1 MTTMNKV
8 SIAEAVN
15 TLKEGRLVA
24 LPTET
29 VYGLAAD
36 ISNEKAL
43 KKVFTTKKRPLFDPL
58 IVHVAHLKQAEP
70 LAKWS
75 PLARHLAESFWP
87 GPLTIVLPRKESISD
102 LITAGGKTVGLR
114 APNHKD
120 TLEVIKM
127 LGSPLAAPSANRFGK
142 TSPTSAKHVAQEF
155 KDKIPVLDG
164 GSCKVGIESTVVE
177 VRGKKVS
184 ILRPGMIRS
193 QDLEMALQSAF
204 PDVSVVEQSKTVA
217 PGQMKNH
224 YQPDIPLLLM
234 DDILDWSEELLPS
247 VSKKIKIKAGKA
259 QKWKLPADPALAARQ
274 LYSDLHHFSQD
285 SENAF
290 ILLKIPLLW
299 LENPDWRALMNRLE
313 KAASLWIRH
322 HNGQIQLQDMG

>member
-1 MTTMNKV
+1 MMSMNTV
-8 SIAEAVN
+8 SVAEAVN
-15 TLKEGRLVA
+15 ILKEGQLVA

-36 ISNEKAL
+36 IANEKAL

-75 PLARHLAESFWP
+75 PLARFLAENFWP
-87 GPLTIVLPRKESISD
+87 GPLTIVLPRKDSISP
-102 LITAGGKTVGLR
+102 LIAAGGKTVAMR
-114 APNHKD
+114 SPDHKD

-127 LGSPLAAPSANRFGK
+127 LGSAIAAPSANRFGK
-142 TSPTSAKHVAQEF
+142 TSPTSAKHVATEF
-155 KDKIPVLDG
+155 KDSIPTLDG
-164 GSCKVGIESTVVE
+164 GPCKVGIESTVIE
-177 VRGKKVS
+177 VRGKKIS
-184 ILRPGMIRS
+184 ILRPGAIRAEDI
-193 QDLEMALQSAF
+193 QLAIQSSF
-204 PDVSVVEQSKTVA
+204 PEVSIAEPSKTVA

-224 YQPDIPLLLM
+224 YQPEIPLVLM
-234 DDILDWSEELLPS
+234 DDILSWDEELLPK
-247 VSKKIKIKAGKA
+247 VTKTLKLKTGKL
-259 QKWKLPADPALAARQ
+259 QKWQLPPDPALAARQ

-290 ILLKIPLLW
+290 ILLKIPLTW
-299 LENPDWRALMNRLE
+299 LDSPDWKALMNRLE

-322 HNGQIQLQDMG
+322 ENGQIQLNDLR